1 MNIETF
7 TLPNGLRVALNEDRS
22 APLVS
27 VNLWYHVGS
36 KNERPGRTGFA
47 HLFEHMLFAGSEHV
61 GNNEHFR
68 FVQSVGGNL
77 NASTT
82 FDRTNY
88 FETLPS
94 NYLALA
100 LWLES
105 DRMGFYLDAI
115 DEEKFAIQKSVV
127 KEERR
132 LRFDNAPYGIA
143 LEELLKLGFEE
154 GHPYHSFVIGSMAD
168 LDASSIEDVR
178 DFFRRFYGPNNAV
191 LSLVGDFDTTEARAL
206 IEQYFG
212 DIPQSPEI
220 APVTT
225 EKQVFGGDHRT
236 TIASA
241 VQLPRFYR
249 LYHVP
254 RFGDREWIACDVL
267 AGALGMGKAS
277 RLERALVYEQRIAQ
291 DVAAFA
297 WDTELTGML
306 LFWATAQEDASLDA
320 LERAF
325 DAEIDRVM
333 RDGLNEI
340 EITRVRNQTETDFAH
355 QVEDFDS
362 RADLISRMYTFFGDP
377 RVVDDWFDRYR
388 AVTLDDVNAAAR
400 RYLVPDNRVTLR
412 MVPANDGS
420 GS

>member
-22 APLVS
+22 APLVA

-68 FVQSVGGNL
+68 YVQSVGGNL

-105 DRMGFYLDAI
+105 DRMGFYLPAI
-115 DEEKFAIQKSVV
+115 SEEKFAIQKSVV

-168 LDASSIEDVR
+168 LDASSIDDVR
-178 DFFRRFYGPNNAV
+178 DFFSRFYGPNNAV
-191 LSLVGDFDTTEARAL
+191 LTLVGDFDGSEAREL
-206 IEQYFG
+206 VEQYFG
-212 DIPQSPEI
+212 DISPAAEI
-220 APVTT
+220 PPVVTQ
-225 EKQVFGGDHRT
+225 KRPLAGDRRQ

-277 RLERALVYEQRIAQ
+277 RLERALVYEQQIAQ

-306 LFWATAQEDASLDA
+306 LFWATAREDASLDDV
-320 LERAF
+320 EKAF
-325 DAEIDRVM
+325 DAEIARIA
-333 RDGLNEI
+333 RDGLEEI
-340 EITRVRNQTETDFAH
+340 EITRVRNQTETDYAH
-355 QVEDFDS
+355 QIEDFDS
-362 RADLISRMYTFFGDP
+362 RADLISRMYTFFDDP
-377 RVVDDWFDRYR
+377 HVVDSWFERYQD
-388 AVTLDDVNAAAR
+388 VTLADVNAAAR
-400 RYLVPDNRVTLR
+400 RYLTPENRVTLR
-412 MVPANDGS
+412 MVPASDGEES
-420 GS
+420 